1 MTEIPRIGVNKVGIQ
16 NEKIKIETVRT
27 YVLNAPSINTPNVP
41 VVLNVGMPVVNIPGC
56 VESRKNS
63 KENDNLVSNDPD
75 GNVFIC
81 DAQYP
86 SYDAMNFTPSE
97 LIYTQEEE
105 PQRYEQP
112 ETPPAPEV
120 PKAALEACPPDG
132 APEVGTKVE
141 EGTKQIIKYELVGNR
156 CVTRYKKL
164 NVQQQIIDA
173 IPTVPQVVK
182 TGTITLVATTAA
194 LSTPV
199 LLKLVKP
206 VIQRVVKQIKKI
218 LGKKVERPNLSER
231 RTIAYREKRGL
242 PPLNKKK
249 K

>member
-1 MTEIPRIGVNKVGIQ
+1 MIPEIGVEPIRVTPVN
-16 NEKIKIETVRT
+16 T
-27 YVLNAPSINTPNVP
+27 YVINVPTVNPPNVP
-41 VVLNVGMPVVNIPGC
+41 INIPIGFPIIEMPC
-56 VESRKNS
+56 VKARRSI
-63 KENDNLVSNDPD
+63 ENDGLIDNDPD
-75 GNVFIC
+75 GNMILC
-81 DAQYP
+81 PAQTP
-86 SYDAMNFTPSE
+86 SYEPMNYEPLRVVPVSE
-97 LIYTQEEE
+97 EGQQRHQE
-105 PQRYEQP
+105 P
-112 ETPPAPEV
+112 EIPPAPEV
-120 PKAALEACPPDG
+120 PKQKAEECPPDG

-141 EGTKQIIKYELVGNR
+141 ENTKEIIKYELVGNR

-182 TGTITLVATTAA
+182 TGGITLVATTAA

-206 VIQRVVKQIKKI
+206 VIQRVVKKVNKI

-231 RTIAYREKRGL
+231 RTTSYREQRGL
-242 PPLNKKK
+242 PPLKKK

>member
-1 MTEIPRIGVNKVGIQ
+1 LTEIPKIGVNSIR
-16 NEKIKIETVRT
+16 IEPVRT
-27 YVLNAPSINTPNVP
+27 YIINAPKINTPNVP
-41 VVLNVGMPVVNIPGC
+41 VVAPMGFPVVNIPGC
-56 VESRKNS
+56 IEARRSS
-63 KENDNLVSNDPD
+63 ENENLVTNDPD
-75 GNVFIC
+75 GNLVLC

-86 SYDAMNFTPSE
+86 SYDAMNYVPEE
-97 LIYTQEEE
+97 LIYTEESE

-112 ETPPAPEV
+112 ETPPAPEA
-120 PKAALEACPPDG
+120 PKAKLQDCPPDG

-194 LSTPV
+194 LSTP
-199 LLKLVKP
+199 LLLRAVKP
-206 VIQRVVKQIKKI
+206 IIKQIVNRVKKI

-242 PPLNKKK
+242 PPLKNKVSLNKQKK
-249 K
+249 L